1 VRGWF
6 PLPSM
11 AGRQKRAEHAFVERL
26 RKHEASEKQ
35 DKSSTKD
42 RVRTASEHSKHSVKA
57 CSPAPRAVASRVNC
71 SHEARCTPRKAP
83 RSPEMSMR
91 TPLRPSPMKCGG
103 ASSATA
109 LKAAASSAALAVLSA
124 QHNVPTPV
132 RAKPQARSPT
142 RVAGL
147 PPRSPALTSPPMRH
161 VPSVPALI
169 EPTRLRVP
177 LVHSASLDNVG
188 PPSEV
193 RVEGAG
199 WSMRVGGAAPVLP
212 REASEEVRVEG
223 SGWCFTIA
231 TPPRESRCCESR
243 ASFSRGQSPEET
255 RTHRANES
263 QSPPITWIQNALS
276 EYLNADRPSD
286 VGRHEPDR
294 VRVPCVNLEETIFSE
309 VRKVPVDTHSSDLAA
324 VNIKNETG
332 CDVTGNEET
341 SCIADTVVAT
351 ESACEVLAY
360 QPLVS
365 TLSRLKSAAEQVTVR
380 GVVDFRAE
388 LDSLVDSAH
397 GRLLKVPPR
406 KLEVCAAAVL
416 CVVSLCGSRGDDDSH
431 GSHEL
436 PLTPET
442 WANVQRFTST
452 PGAFLSALRKPLVA
466 DGSIA
471 QGSAVNAARACLVDY
486 KNLECNTD
494 RSEDPHPVLAS
505 QLRLWLEV
513 AIQHLDTVPRM
524 SSEPKCAVADA
535 LEVHLRSGTQHMAMF
550 EVFTPP
556 RSNKS
561 VSSDA
566 TSDFDAAGLGYLL
579 DFRAEDVCASSKDCT
594 LDDMFNGDWQLET
607 DVADVPSN
615 SECCKPPQQN
625 SLFTSKQTSLFPAQP
640 TNLFPPQKAS
650 LFPAQQ
656 TSLFPDIRSRSEVS
670 LAPEAEEAEDTQTR
684 NKSVSPQEI
693 SECLCTDMNAVPTSS
708 LLLEEVRPDSEG
720 TLPLASNSLFQDLRS
735 KFEGCASPVEEV
747 AVDRGSSCQD
757 CDPPQHIFESRSP
770 GTEASA
776 EVQSLAE
783 ELGSKSE
790 GLPLAQ
796 QSSLFQDVRSKSEGS
811 VDAPEGHAEEET
823 SMCKESVS
831 RERSSDPIQDRTAVL
846 KLQTSAE
853 DALSALQGVSPPKQG
868 SPLQD
873 VRSSSSPPLQV
884 RECLYQHVIAEPEVL
899 AHVEEVSAES
909 QCSLPEKRHSL
920 LQVDGLVGPTERR
933 SQSTPQ
939 GCQPPLRE
947 TDAQHTRESSSPV
960 ADTSSEVQS
969 LAEDGRCKSEGLRQS
984 SVVQDVRSESE
995 GCIAAA
1001 EDQAEEH
1008 SSVLMESNAKEYSR
1022 SPIQDCSAPTELP
1035 TAVEDVPSESQ
1046 GVPSPQQ
1053 SSSLFPEIR
1062 SRSEA
1067 GAAPQHVQTLCCQG
1081 ADLESHV
1088 ELQSVCDAPRDT
1100 SRCILHIHPSQL
1112 EGVTSPCGKTVLA
1125 QPQPEVPTGTQCLN
1139 GGTSEDISSTVQVF
1153 QAPHSDVKSDVC
1165 VAHVQTEEDGDD
1177 HRVGLQDET
1186 EKHAVIMQVSVLHEV
1201 DFAEKLRW
1209 WETQLCD
1216 KHENARNRDT
1226 PRRSSSAGPASEAK
1240 TTTTLIKPAF
1250 VASRQIP
1257 VTAPVTTPR
1266 RTAAAPETV
1275 RETCQGALTGASPH
1289 PGEAHAAVLHPET
1302 LTVARHDVQ
1311 VAASTSRTVAPS
1323 TGTSVDMKPDQRASE
1338 SVVRPRPPQVVWR
1351 SSGIENMCVP
1361 AFSAANQAYRRFGS
1375 QRTGGTTRPVNAKG
1389 TGSAAKWIDITKGAL
1404 CFSVGT
1410 TCLMLAVIELAWRL
1424 APAPDVYF

>member
-1 VRGWF
+1 
-6 PLPSM
+6 M

-35 DKSSTKD
+35 DKSRSKD

-147 PPRSPALTSPPMRH
+147 PPRSPALTSPPMRNA
-161 VPSVPALI
+161 PSVPAQI

-177 LVHSASLDNVG
+177 LGHPASLDNVG
-188 PPSEV
+188 PPSEL
-193 RVEGAG
+193 RVEGTG

-212 REASEEVRVEG
+212 REPSEEVRVEG
-223 SGWCFTIA
+223 CGWCFTIA

-255 RTHRANES
+255 RAQRANES

-286 VGRHEPDR
+286 VGRHDTDR

-309 VRKVPVDTHSSDLAA
+309 VRKVPVDTQSSDLAA
-324 VNIKNETG
+324 VSIKNETG

-341 SCIADTVVAT
+341 SRIADTVVAT
-351 ESACEVLAY
+351 ESAGEVLAH

-365 TLSRLKSAAEQVTVR
+365 SLSRLKSAAEQVTVR

-397 GRLLKVPPR
+397 GTLLKVPSR

-431 GSHEL
+431 GSCEL

-466 DGSIA
+466 DSSIA
-471 QGSAVNAARACLVDY
+471 QGNAVNAARACLVDY
-486 KNLECNTD
+486 KHLECNTD
-494 RSEDPHPVLAS
+494 HSEDPHPVLAS

-513 AIQHLDTVPRM
+513 AIQHLDAPVPQ

-579 DFRAEDVCASSKDCT
+579 DFRAEDVCASNKDCT
-594 LDDMFNGDWQLET
+594 LDDMFNGDWQMER
-607 DVADVPSN
+607 DVPDVQSN

-625 SLFTSKQTSLFPAQP
+625 SLFPSKQPSLFPAQP

-650 LFPAQQ
+650 LFPARQ
-656 TSLFPDIRSRSEVS
+656 TSLFPDTISRSEVS
-670 LAPEAEEAEDTQTR
+670 LAPEAEESEDTQTR
-684 NKSVSPQEI
+684 KKPVSPQEI
-693 SECLCTDMNAVPTSS
+693 TEGLCTDMNAVPTSS
-708 LLLEEVRPDSEG
+708 LLFEEVRSDSEG
-720 TLPLASNSLFQDLRS
+720 TRPLASNSLFQDLRS

-757 CDPPQHIFESRSP
+757 CDPPQHICESRSP

-783 ELGSKSE
+783 ELRSKSE
-790 GLPLAQ
+790 GLALAQ
-796 QSSLFQDVRSKSEGS
+796 QSRVFQDVRLKSEGS
-811 VDAPEGHAEEET
+811 VDTPEDHAEQET
-823 SMCKESVS
+823 SMCKESIS
-831 RERSSDPIQDRTAVL
+831 GEQSSDTIQDCIASL
-846 KLQTSAE
+846 KIQTSVE
-853 DALSALQGVSPPKQG
+853 DALSALQGVSPKQG
-868 SPLQD
+868 SPHQD

-884 RECLYQHVIAEPEVL
+884 RECPCQHVIAEPEVP
-899 AHVEEVSAES
+899 AHVDEVLAES
-909 QCSLPEKRHSL
+909 QCSPAGKRNSL
-920 LQVDGLVGPTERR
+920 LQVDGLVGPVEQTERR
-933 SQSTPQ
+933 SLSTPQ
-939 GCQPPLRE
+939 GCQPPLRD
-947 TDAQHTRESSSPV
+947 TDAEHIRESSSPV

-984 SVVQDVRSESE
+984 SDVRSESE

-1008 SSVLMESNAKEYSR
+1008 SSVLMESNTKDFSS
-1022 SPIQDCSAPTELP
+1022 SPMKDCSASTKLQ
-1035 TAVEDVPSESQ
+1035 TAVDDVPSESQ

-1062 SRSEA
+1062 LRSEA
-1067 GAAPQHVQTLCCQG
+1067 GAVPQHVQALCCQG
-1081 ADLESHV
+1081 ADLERHV
-1088 ELQSVCDAPRDT
+1088 DLQLVCDAPRDT
-1100 SRCILHIHPSQL
+1100 SRCILHILPSQL
-1112 EGVTSPCGKTVLA
+1112 EGVTSPSGKTVLA
-1125 QPQPEVPTGTQCLN
+1125 QHQPEVPTRMQCLN
-1139 GGTSEDISSTVQVF
+1139 GGTPEDVSSTTQVS
-1153 QAPHSDVKSDVC
+1153 QPPHSDVKSDVC
-1165 VAHVQTEEDGDD
+1165 VVHVQTEEDGDN
-1177 HRVGLQDET
+1177 HRVGPQDET

-1226 PRRSSSAGPASEAK
+1226 PRRSASAGPASEAK

-1257 VTAPVTTPR
+1257 VTASVTTPR
-1266 RTAAAPETV
+1266 RTAAAPETL
-1275 RETCQGALTGASPH
+1275 RETCQGAPTGASPH
-1289 PGEAHAAVLHPET
+1289 PGEAHAAVLHPE
-1302 LTVARHDVQ
+1302 
-1311 VAASTSRTVAPS
+1311 VAASTSRTVARS
-1323 TGTSVDMKPDQRASE
+1323 TATSVDMKPADQRASE
-1338 SVVRPRPPQVVWR
+1338 SAVRPRPPQVVWR
-1351 SSGIENMCVP
+1351 SSGIENMCIP
-1361 AFSAANQAYRRFGS
+1361 PFSAANEAYRRFGS
-1375 QRTGGTTRPVNAKG
+1375 QRTGGTTRPSVHAKG

-1410 TCLMLAVIELAWRL
+1410 TCLMLAVIEVAWRL